1 MGKTSSG
8 SRGGGGTTGPCPP
21 PPSPDPRGSRPY
33 VYTYMYA
40 RICVREHMQTQRKD
54 IATAEMAYTYAY
66 RTYIMIHGSG
76 PSMNMIASGAF
87 ITCRN
92 SIRLYNKSKGK
103 RYVTLAGRLAYG
115 IQFSLWRAYRKVPKT
130 EHKPIY
136 LRGGK

>member
-1 MGKTSSG
+1 MCKNAQLPTASCICAIMRDSSSG
-8 SRGGGGTTGPCPP
+8 SRGGGHNGPVPP
-21 PPSPDPRGSRPY
+21 PPPPPPPPRVPPLRIH
-33 VYTYMYA
+33 VHV

-87 ITCRN
+87 ITCHN
-92 SIRLYNKSKGK
+92 SIRLYNRSKGK

-115 IQFSLWRAYRKVPKT
+115 IQFSL
-130 EHKPIY
+130 
-136 LRGGK
+136 